1 MLAPVV
7 AVLRDEGHDIDRT
20 LAAGNVRPADLEDP
34 SHRITMRAATLVW
47 QKALRQVRDPSFGL
61 RAALLTQA
69 GDFDLLL
76 VLAKS
81 CANLEQALRLTL
93 EYVAILDESLSCSLA
108 TQERG
113 CLLSLGPR
121 SAQYLPAVAEYVLL
135 RLVLLGRQLL
145 GEELDPIEVQ
155 FAHRR
160 PKNLELHRKLFRAT
174 LRFECRQLALLFDPA
189 MLKRPMHAPPD
200 PMLQR
205 VLQPYARQ
213 LLDRAEPRARAAQRV
228 RDALIELLPSGFPSR
243 ANVAE
248 RLGIGARTLA
258 RELEAEQT
266 TYSAVVDDL
275 RVELAIRRLRDGDSA
290 LGAIACEL
298 GFQDQSAFTKFFK
311 RWVGVT
317 PSEYRRQ
324 PPSP

>member
-7 AVLRDEGHDIDRT
+7 AVLRAEGQDIDQA
-20 LAAGNVRPADLEDP
+20 LAAGNVRREDLEDP

-47 QKALRQVRDPSFGL
+47 QKALRQVPDPHFGL
-61 RAALLTQA
+61 RAALLTEA
-69 GDFDLLL
+69 GDFDLL
-76 VLAKS
+76 VCLARS
-81 CANLEQALRLTL
+81 CATFEQALRLTL
-93 EYVAILDESLSCSLA
+93 EYASLLDETLGCRLL
-108 TQERG
+108 TVEQG
-113 CLLSLGPR
+113 CLLALGPR
-121 SAQYLPAVAEYVLL
+121 SAQYLPAVADYVLL

-145 GEELDPIEVQ
+145 GSDADPTEVH
-155 FAHRR
+155 FARRR

-174 LRFECRQLALLFDPA
+174 LRFECPELGVVFDPTA
-189 MLKRPMHAPPD
+189 LERPMPGPD
-200 PMLQR
+200 PMLRR
-205 VLQPYARQ
+205 VLEPYARE
-213 LLDRAEPRARAAQRV
+213 LLDRAEPRIRTAQRV
-228 RDALIELLPSGFPSR
+228 RDTLIELLPSGFPSR
-243 ANVAE
+243 ASVAR
-248 RLGIGARTLA
+248 RLGVAARTLA

-275 RVELAIRRLRDGDSA
+275 RVELAIRRLRDGESQ

-324 PPSP
+324 SPST